1 MKISS
6 LSIILSAALFFAAC
20 SDDNS
25 IGTTPPGEDV
35 AVQFSFKTVAMQQ
48 AGFSTRSGEGVLNLG
63 GGNASEINFSS
74 GTTRSTDKATVDES
88 TIDNLWVFQYV
99 TGGQFVRKRYFS
111 SVDTEDFRMDLSTN
125 VSGETSDLYFVANVG
140 PDAFPDVLAT
150 EDLFKANGLPVT
162 DEVSILRTTGFVPMC
177 GSLTELTLPDDF
189 INNSN
194 AVTLTRMV
202 NRVDF
207 SFQLASTGLPTG
219 FKIKSVRLMNVPD
232 KSFPYKDAT
241 VTTFPALSD
250 VTVRTFDYET
260 IDATDQTSSAVSL
273 SFYLPENMRGNGT
286 STTETAKTGITGATC
301 IQLVGYTNGDEITY
315 NIYPGGDAVK
325 NYDLTRNTTYTVNAA
340 ITGIYEDDARVKK
353 TPLANTYI
361 VRPGSS
367 INIPVKRANQTT
379 MLGEQLADIT
389 TGWSSAVLWRDNSA
403 LTVTTDDVTLQNE
416 GFFTVNVPDLSAEGN
431 AVVYITDGNNILWS
445 WQIWVTNYDPES
457 ENDTYNDNTFMDRFL
472 GAVSDTPGDVG
483 ALGLMYQWGR
493 KDPFAGANSATAG
506 TGSLK
511 TLYSGESG
519 TTTYPSTIAVAPA
532 ASANNLETA
541 VRNPGTFYYSTSAKS
556 YDWYCGSSTVQN
568 STLWGVTKTVYD
580 PCPAGWKVPPAAA
593 LSSWSTST
601 TSWDATNWGRS
612 VTEVSGSWYPAAGY
626 RSSDTGNLASVGGN
640 GYTWLSEFSG
650 TGGGNLYFNYNGVI
664 NSGSVSRGRGST
676 IRCVQESS
684 TDQVSF
690 SFVND
695 SSWNTDESGSASF

>member
-150 EDLFKANGLPVT
+150 EDLFKANGLPIT
-162 DEVSILRTTGFVPMC
+162 DEASILRTIGFVPMC
-177 GSLTELTLPDDF
+177 GSLTGLTLPDDF

-241 VTTFPALSD
+241 VTTFPALND
-250 VTVRTFDYET
+250 VTVRTFDYEA
-260 IDATDQTSSAVSL
+260 IAATDQTSSAVSL
-273 SFYLPENMRGNGT
+273 SFYLPENMRGDGT

-325 NYDLTRNTTYTVNAA
+325 NYDLIRNTTYTINAA

-379 MLGEQLADIT
+379 MLGEQLPDIT

-403 LTVTTDDVTLQNE
+403 LTVTTDDATLQSE
-416 GFFTVNVPDLSAEGN
+416 GFFTVKVPDLAAEGN
-431 AVVYITDGNNILWS
+431 AVVYITDGSNILWS

-457 ENDTYNDNTFMDRFL
+457 ENDTYNRYTFMDRNL
-472 GAVSDTPGDVG
+472 GAVSDTPGDVN

-493 KDPFAGANSATAG
+493 KDPFAGASSATAG
-506 TGSLK
+506 TSSFK

-519 TTTYPSTIAVAPA
+519 TSTYPSTIAVAP
-532 ASANNLETA
+532 STFANNLETA
-541 VRNPGTFYYSTSAKS
+541 VRTPGGFYYSISAKS

-568 STLWGVTKTVYD
+568 NTLWGVTKTVYD

-612 VTEVSGSWYPAAGY
+612 VTGVSGSWYPAAGY
-626 RSSDTGNLASVGGN
+626 RSSDTGGLASVGGN
-640 GYTWLSEFSG
+640 GYTWLSEVSG
-650 TGGGNLYFNYNGVI
+650 TGGGNMYFNYNSVI

-676 IRCVQESS
+676 IRCVQESN

-695 SSWNTDESGSASF
+695 SSWDTDESGSASF